1 MHESMLGKMH
11 FKHPSIFLLR
21 YLMYTDKQ
29 FKHFRRTCS
38 FAAIDE
44 RRHPN
49 ACPSLGEY
57 LDQHVCYSKQNELK
71 IERKNQTFTA
81 STLRQILLQLNYIT
95 FKNLIHL
102 KWLWLSKSF
111 SGHSHGQ
118 TLYHLLV
125 ILVLQCCCHL
135 FCSY

>member
-29 FKHFRRTCS
+29 FKHFRRICS

-81 STLRQILLQLNYIT
+81 STLRQIFLQIQQLNVQLTIFHFLFFYKKKEQPSI
-95 FKNLIHL
+95 IHL
-102 KWLWLSKSF
+102 K
-111 SGHSHGQ
+111 
-118 TLYHLLV
+118 
-125 ILVLQCCCHL
+125 
-135 FCSY
+135 